1 MRITNWT
8 RTCLAPSIAVIAA
21 ACANAPLV
29 ADAPPA
35 DQTAAAPSETEETVP
50 GADLVGAETAAIHQ
64 SFLALD
70 THLDTPA
77 SFVSPQGFDI
87 MARHDVNRDGS
98 QVDVPRMIDGGLDGG
113 FWVIYTPQG
122 ALNKE
127 AYERVRDTAILRSL
141 AIHDMVSAHPDTFE
155 LATTAEDAIRIND
168 AGKKIVFQSIENSYP
183 LGEDLS
189 LIETFY
195 KLGVRMI
202 GPVHSRNNQF
212 ADSSTDE
219 PKWNGLSPLGKE
231 LVAEANRLGMVL
243 DASHASDATLDQM
256 IDLSA
261 TPIILSHSGAND
273 VYDHPR
279 NVPDELLVKLAESG
293 GVIQMNAL
301 GRYLMDFPEPS
312 PERTAALKELT
323 EKWGSPFSVPADQYE
338 AYLDDREA
346 LNKQFP
352 APNATF
358 EDVME
363 QTLHVLKLIGPD
375 HVGMGSDWD
384 GGGGVTGFEDIS
396 KLPKVTAR
404 LLEAGYT
411 QDDLKKIWGGNVL
424 RLVKAA
430 ADHAESLKPEE

>member
-1 MRITNWT
+1 MKNTHWT
-8 RTCLAPSIAVIAA
+8 KLCFALSLTAIPA
-21 ACANAPLV
+21 ACGH
-29 ADAPPA
+29 APPPGERPS
-35 DQTAAAPSETEETVP
+35 TAGVVPAISQVEKSIP
-50 GADLVGAETAAIHQ
+50 GADLVGEETAALHQ

-77 SFVSPQGFDI
+77 SFVSARGFDI
-87 MARHDVNRDGS
+87 MARHHVHRDGS
-98 QVDVPRMIDGGLDGG
+98 QVDVPRMNDGGLDGG
-113 FWVIYTPQG
+113 FWVIFTPQG
-122 ALNKE
+122 ALE
-127 AYERVRDTAILRSL
+127 PDAYEQVRDTAILRSL

-155 LATTAEDAIRIND
+155 MATTAEDAVRINE

-183 LGEDLS
+183 IGEDLS

-212 ADSSTDE
+212 ADSSTDD
-219 PKWNGLSPLGKE
+219 PRWNGLSPLGRE
-231 LVAEANRLGMVL
+231 LVAEANRLGMVV
-243 DASHASDATLDQM
+243 DASHASDEALEQM
-256 IDLSA
+256 IELSA
-261 TPIILSHSGAND
+261 TPVILSHSGTND

-312 PERTAALKELT
+312 LERTAALQELAQ
-323 EKWGSPFSVPADQYE
+323 KWGPASAVPADQYE

-346 LNKQFP
+346 LNRQYP

-358 EDVME
+358 EHVME
-363 QTLHVLKLIGPD
+363 QTIHALELLGPD

-396 KLPKVTAR
+396 KLPKVTAA
-404 LLEAGYT
+404 LLEAGYSEA
-411 QDDLKKIWGGNVL
+411 DLQKIWGGNLL
-424 RLVKAA
+424 RVVKAA
-430 ADHAESLKPEE
+430 ADHAASLEE